1 VSKKAKTY
9 LLIVIIILS
18 WGYVGYKIYTALQGD
33 DEQELSLERT
43 EIKKIDE
50 TNKEDSI
57 ILLLNYPDPFLKG
70 GNFGKEN
77 KNNSTG
83 HEPSPK
89 SERPVPAMKPK
100 PEPSAP
106 VSMDIKYVGL
116 VKNNDNGTS
125 TAMISINGKSSF
137 VKEKE
142 VIDGFSI
149 LEITK
154 NSIKL
159 KKGKETLTI
168 NK

>member
-33 DEQELSLERT
+33 DEQELSLDRP

-50 TNKEDSI
+50 AGKEDSI
-57 ILLLNYPDPFLKG
+57 VLLLNYPDPFLKD
-70 GNFGKEN
+70 GNFSKEN
-77 KNNSTG
+77 KSNSSVG
-83 HEPSPK
+83 HSSSPK
-89 SERPVPAMKPK
+89 SERPIPAIKLK
-100 PEPSAP
+100 PEIATPIID
-106 VSMDIKYVGL
+106 VKYVGL
-116 VKNNDNGTS
+116 VKNNDKGTS

-137 VKEKE
+137 VREKE
-142 VIDGFSI
+142 IIEGFSV